1 MSVRLTRRFSPVALM
16 VAAALSMGSAS
27 AMADDAAPAA
37 PAAAPAAPA
46 APAMPQLTPEQ
57 MKLMQDFQKTRQEL
71 DGIEQKLQALEA
83 KAFDKNPKLG
93 KERDGLR
100 DAIKSHMSDKN
111 YDAQAE
117 YDKLKAL
124 VTKIQ
129 AMPDTDPQK
138 MKDIQTFRAGQQEF
152 ESRQQK
158 AFEDPKIQKQSEKLR
173 NDVRAEMIKMDPSA
187 KGLFSDL
194 DAKEK
199 HLHDLQT
206 QAMQMQGSMQVA
218 PAPAAPAQ

>member
-1 MSVRLTRRFSPVALM
+1 MSVRSTRRFSPVALM
-16 VAAALSMGSAS
+16 VAAALSMSSACV
-27 AMADDAAPAA
+27 MADDAAPAA
-37 PAAAPAAPA
+37 PSAAPA

-100 DAIKSHMSDKN
+100 DAIKTHMSDKN

-129 AMPDTDPQK
+129 GTPDSDPQK
-138 MKDIQTFRAGQQEF
+138 MKDIQAFRAGQQEF

-173 NDVRAEMIKMDPSA
+173 NDVRADMIKMDPSA

-218 PAPAAPAQ
+218 PAAPAQ

>member
-1 MSVRLTRRFSPVALM
+1 MAARTTRRFTPTAWI
-16 VAAALSMGSAS
+16 VAAALGLSSATVL
-27 AMADDAAPAA
+27 ADDTTPAA
-37 PAAAPAAPA
+37 PAAAPT

-57 MKLMQDFQKTRQEL
+57 MKLMKDFQQTRQEL
-71 DGIEQKLQALEA
+71 DVIEQKLQALET
-83 KAFDKNPKLG
+83 KAFDKNPKLV

-129 AMPDTDPQK
+129 GTPDSDPQK

-173 NDVRAEMIKMDPSA
+173 NDVRADMIKLDPSA
-187 KGLFSDL
+187 KGLFDDL
-194 DAKEK
+194 DKKEK

-218 PAPAAPAQ
+218 PAAPAPQQ